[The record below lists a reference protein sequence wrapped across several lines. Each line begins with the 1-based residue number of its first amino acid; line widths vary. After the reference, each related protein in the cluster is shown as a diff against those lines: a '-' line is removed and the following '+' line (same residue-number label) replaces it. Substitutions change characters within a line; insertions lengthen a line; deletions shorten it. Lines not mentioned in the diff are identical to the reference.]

1 LQGRDFEHTRIH
13 VELCCGR
20 YLSSLLYHLQAD
32 RAARALAVDIE
43 DWDAIKARIHK
54 IDEAKIHIRLQQRA
68 VVLGKRHL
76 WFRGA
81 RPDCRHTAHRRQG
94 AGKTHPPQVAQV
106 MQAFQQQ
113 AVVQQANFQENYQAA
128 PQKPLGEEPVLVVG
142 LVINQHEAQTVVEFQ
157 LSMGQNIRIQMA
169 QHVVQ
174 VMVTL
179 LNKLQESA
187 QWGVGL
193 DVVLDSPVSSDVL
206 QVLH

>member
-1 LQGRDFEHTRIH
+1 
-13 VELCCGR
+13 
-20 YLSSLLYHLQAD
+20 
-32 RAARALAVDIE
+32 
-43 DWDAIKARIHK
+43 
-54 IDEAKIHIRLQQRA
+54 
-68 VVLGKRHL
+68 
-76 WFRGA
+76 
-81 RPDCRHTAHRRQG
+81 
-94 AGKTHPPQVAQV
+94 